1 MKIFRLFIY
10 TGTIAFS
17 ALSWGG
23 SFTVTSNNDTGP
35 GSLRQAILDLNSST
49 DSSNTITID
58 SGLATITLASDLPL
72 IEKSVSITTSG
83 ATPQVIDGN
92 AKQFRLLST
101 LSNDGSSLSISIQN
115 CTLQNGG
122 AIGGSGADGLSGGS
136 STSNANRGA
145 GGGGGLGAGGALFI
159 GPSSIVTMGSNVS
172 LLNNHAQG
180 GKGGDTIIGNRDP
193 SPTFLWGG
201 GASFS
206 DTKNTTTVYGGHSWG
221 R

>member
-1 MKIFRLFIY
+1 MTY
-10 TGTIAFS
+10 P
-17 ALSWGG
+17 LSKNLYP
-23 SFTVTSNNDTGP
+23 SLLP
-35 GSLRQAILDLNSST
+35 G
-49 DSSNTITID
+49 
-58 SGLATITLASDLPL
+58 LPL
-72 IEKSVSITTSG
+72 KF
-83 ATPQVIDGN
+83 DGN
-92 AKQFRLLST
+92 AKQFRLLNT
-101 LSNDGSSLSISIQN
+101 LSKDGSSLSISIQN

-136 STSNANRGA
+136 STNNANRGA

-201 GASFS
+201 GGGASFS
-206 DTKNTTTVYGGHSWG
+206 DTKNTTTVYGGGALLEEVTHLHQTLASVEG
-221 R
+221 